1 MAKRKS
7 GASGALEGQGDVSQ
21 RQHTAVCHALIAE
34 LRILRAAILER
45 EASMADALADVVP
58 KYRDSARNLI
68 HYLALRAH
76 DLRPLQEQLAWLGLS
91 SLGRSESHVLAN
103 LDKVLGIL
111 HCLTGQ
117 GWHDLSEQEPAGSVS
132 SRRLLDRHCAD
143 LLGPS
148 PQGRSVRIMVT
159 LPGEAAGDPTLVRDY
174 LDAGMD
180 IARINCA
187 HDDPATWRRLADNVR
202 VAAEESG
209 RPVKILVDLGGPK
222 LRTGELAPRP
232 PVLRMHPQRDDYG
245 RTLRPYLL
253 SIQPTTAEADVP
265 VEADGCIH
273 VDPKWLSHLTAG
285 TLIEFSDARGAKRHL
300 IVDQVSAQ
308 GAIAQC
314 LQTAYVTPETLLT
327 LRAGKGRKQ
336 HSTPVGVLP
345 QRPGVLRLRRGETIR
360 VTRNGVGQPA
370 RLDEHVPG
378 QVLEPA
384 RIACTL
390 PQAIDQ
396 VAVGERIWFDDG
408 RIGGVVRNVRADEL
422 DVEVT
427 QARDVGEKLV
437 GDKGINLPD
446 SALNL
451 PALTEQDVQD
461 LTTVAE
467 LADMVGLSFV
477 HKPDDVKALRAQL
490 QRLGRP
496 DMGIVLKIETRKGF
510 ENLPELMLAAMAGES
525 FGVMIAR
532 GDLAVECGYE
542 RLVEVQEEILWCTE
556 AAHMPVIWAT
566 QVLESMAKT
575 GVPSRAEISDAGLGV
590 RADCVMLNKG
600 PYVSDAIR
608 CLDDIL
614 RRMAGHHAKKR
625 TLLRALQ
632 AWSNGETTA

>member
-1 MAKRKS
+1 MVKRKS
-7 GASGALEGQGDVSQ
+7 GAPSSADEQGDASQ
-21 RQHTAVCHALIAE
+21 HQHAAVCHSMIAE
-34 LRILRAAILER
+34 LGRLRVSILER
-45 EASMADALADVVP
+45 EASMTDALSTVLP

-68 HYLALRAH
+68 HYPALRGH
-76 DLRPLQEQLAWLGLS
+76 DLRPLQERLAWLGLS

-111 HCLTGQ
+111 HYMTGQ
-117 GWHDLSEQEPAGSVS
+117 GWHELSEQEPAGSVS

-148 PQGRSVRIMVT
+148 PKGRSVRIMVT
-159 LPGEAAGDPTLVRDY
+159 LPSDAAQDPALIREY
-174 LDAGMD
+174 LEAGMD

-202 VAAEESG
+202 AAASESG

-253 SIQPTTAEADVP
+253 SIQPTTADADVHAEAD
-265 VEADGCIH
+265 DYIQ
-273 VDPKWLSHLTAG
+273 VDPKWLSHLAAG
-285 TLIEFSDARGAKRHL
+285 TQIEFSDARGAKRQL
-300 IVDQVSAQ
+300 IVAQVGAQ

-314 LQTAYVTPETLLT
+314 LQTAYVTPETMLT
-327 LRAGKGRKQ
+327 IRGGKGRKQ

-345 QRPGVLRLRRGETIR
+345 VRPGVLRLRRGEIIR
-360 VTRNGVGQPA
+360 VTRDGVGQPA
-370 RLDEHVPG
+370 RLDEHVPDL
-378 QVLEPA
+378 VLEPA

-408 RIGGVVRNVRADEL
+408 RIGGVVRNVSADEL
-422 DVEVT
+422 EVEVT

-461 LTTVAE
+461 LATVAE

-477 HKPDDVKALRAQL
+477 HKPEDVKALRAQL
-490 QRLGRP
+490 RRLGRP

-510 ENLPELMLAAMAGES
+510 ENLPELMLEAMAGES

-600 PYVSDAIR
+600 PYISDAIR

-632 AWSNGETTA
+632 AWNSAELTG